1 MPRIANVDI
10 PENKYIVIS
19 LTYIYG
25 IGHVLAQTI
34 LKKAKIDP
42 TRKAVSLNEEELSRL
57 RTIIQE
63 DYKTEGGLREQTRS
77 NVRRLKAIG
86 CYRGIRHSKGLP
98 VRGQNTKTNTRTVR
112 GNKRATVATGR
123 PRAAD
128 KT

>member
-10 PENKYIVIS
+10 PENKHIVIS

-25 IGHVLAQTI
+25 IGHSLARKV
-34 LKKAKIDP
+34 LKKAKIEP
-42 TRKAVSLNEEELSRL
+42 TRKASSLNEDELSRI

-63 DYKTEGGLREQTRS
+63 EYKTEGALREQIRL
-77 NVRRLKAIG
+77 NVRRLRTIG
-86 CYRGIRHSKGLP
+86 CYRGIRHAKGLP

-112 GNKRATVATGR
+112 GNKRMTVATGR
-123 PRAAD
+123 QKAAD